1 MRLASNE
8 GAKRHLN
15 VEITPIV
22 KKIEAL
28 TKRLVQTKVL
38 GEYISVFKGAGLEF
52 DGFKQYTPDVD
63 AEEIDWKASVRAKE
77 LLVKKYREIRELQVY
92 FLLDVSESMVF
103 GSTEKLK
110 NEYSVEFL
118 LALAYT
124 ILTAGDSVGV
134 IAFSDHVIERV
145 SAGKGTSQ
153 FYRMARY
160 LVDPT
165 LYGGG
170 YDLANVSDFSLNFIK
185 KRGSV
190 VIIVSDFYGLKNSNW
205 QKKLKL
211 MSAKFDLVCVLIR
224 DPRDKQLPEDVGQVM
239 VEDPYSGKRL
249 IIDSRLLKARYESF
263 TKRQDKDLLGFFEE
277 NNIDYIELTTDK
289 DYLDAMFTFFNMRK
303 RKIRR

>member
-1 MRLASNE
+1 MKLVSKDNTKRRLNIE
-8 GAKRHLN
+8 
-15 VEITPIV
+15 VTPIV

-52 DGFKQYTPDVD
+52 DGFKAYTPDMD
-63 AEEIDWKASVRAKE
+63 GGEIDWKASVRAKE

-118 LALAYT
+118 LALSYT
-124 ILTAGDSVGV
+124 ILTAGDSVGTIV
-134 IAFSDHVIERV
+134 FSDHVVHRI
-145 SAGKGTSQ
+145 SAGKGTTQ
-153 FYRMARY
+153 FYRMARC

-170 YDLANVSDFSLNFIK
+170 YDLNKAADFALNFIK

-190 VIIVSDFYGLKNSNW
+190 VIIVSDFYGLKETAW

-211 MSAKFDLVCVLIR
+211 MAAKFDLVCVIIR
-224 DPRDKQLPEDVGQVM
+224 DPRDKELPSDVGQVM
-239 VEDPYSGKRL
+239 IEDPYSGNRL
-249 IIDSRLLKARYESF
+249 VIDSKLLKKRYESY
-263 TKRQDKDLLGFFEE
+263 TKKQDKELISFFDE
-277 NNIDYIELTTDK
+277 NNIDYIELATNK

-303 RKIRR
+303 KNIRR